1 MFSRSTARLY
11 LQSLN
16 QRKHIS
22 FKAVQQSLNAI
33 KAHNAEINAFVS
45 INDRKVLEEKAKF
58 SDARRLEGKLLGPL
72 DGTPIAIKD
81 NFCTTTLPTTC
92 ASNMLKDFTSP
103 YDATVVTLLEKAGA
117 IIVGKTNMDEFGM
130 GSANVHSAFGPVVN
144 PYKLGD
150 KTKRSAGGSSGG
162 SAACV
167 AADMSKAALGS
178 DTGGSVRTPA
188 SYCGIV
194 GFKPSYG
201 RCSRNGLVSY
211 ANSLDT
217 VGILTKNISDC
228 SDLYDTISKYDE
240 LDPTS
245 IPVDLRKELDE
256 KDNALRHKWEN
267 KQDLCGLVVGIP
279 QEYYV
284 DSLSD
289 KVVAIWREGIEK
301 LRSLGAEIVSVSM
314 PHIPFALP
322 SYYIIAL
329 AEASS
334 NLARFDGMKYGYRS
348 EEEDQLLFSTT
359 RTQGFGAEV
368 QRRIL
373 LGTHVL
379 TAGTYETLFLP
390 AQKAR
395 RLIQQDFDRVLKQPS
410 PLYSATQKPGPAHVL
425 LVPGATSDAPFLND
439 RSELVTEYINDV
451 MTLPANLAG
460 VPAIAVPFGKD
471 KYPIGLQLMSQYGY
485 DRFLLTVAD
494 KLINNH

>member
-1 MFSRSTARLY
+1 MFSRPTARLSA
-11 LQSLN
+11 QSL
-16 QRKHIS
+16 RHCRHS
-22 FKAVQQSLNAI
+22 SVLSVQQCLKTI
-33 KAHNAEINAFVS
+33 EKHNSEINALIS
-45 INDRKVLEEKAKF
+45 INDPKELEQKAVE
-58 SDARRLEGKLLGPL
+58 SDIRHKEGKTLGPL

-81 NFCTTTLPTTC
+81 NFCTKSFPTTC

-103 YDATVVTLLEKAGA
+103 YDATVVKLLNEAGA
-117 IIVGKTNMDEFGM
+117 LIVGKTNMDEFGM
-130 GSANVHSAFGPVVN
+130 GSTNVHSAFGPVIN
-144 PYKLGD
+144 PYDLND
-150 KTKRSAGGSSGG
+150 KVKRLAGGSSGG
-162 SAACV
+162 SAASV
-167 AADMSKAALGS
+167 AANMCTAALGS
-178 DTGGSVRTPA
+178 DTGGSVRMPA

-217 VGILTKNISDC
+217 VGILTKTVNDC
-228 SDLYDTISKYDE
+228 SNVYDIISKYDE
-240 LDPTS
+240 QDPTS
-245 IPVDLRKELDE
+245 IPISFREELDV
-256 KDNALRHKWEN
+256 KDDALRSKWNN
-267 KQDLCGLVVGIP
+267 KEDLSGLVVGIP
-279 QEYYV
+279 QEFYV

-289 KVVAIWREGIEK
+289 KVVDIWREGIEK
-301 LRSLGAEIVSVSM
+301 LKSLGAEIVSVSM
-314 PHIPFALP
+314 PHIPLALP
-322 SYYIIAL
+322 AYYIIAL

-348 EEEDQLLFSTT
+348 EEEDQLLFSMT

-395 RLIQQDFDRVLKQPS
+395 HLIQQDFDHVFNQANS
-410 PLYSATQKPGPAHVL
+410 LYSTTQQGSAHVL
-425 LVPGATSDAPFLND
+425 LIPSATSDAPTLNG
-439 RSELVTEYINDV
+439 RSELITEYINDV

-460 VPAIAVPFGKD
+460 VPAITVPFGKD
-471 KYPIGLQLMSQYGY
+471 KYPIGLQLVSQYGY